1 MGWEKKGFKQ
11 IQATEG
17 AAFDGIFGILKTKQ
31 I

>member
-1 MGWEKKGFKQ
+1 MGWEKGVKQ